1 MTSVWRISTC
11 LLLLWASLP
20 LFAAVSFPPLSGR
33 VVDQA
38 GLLDAGTAQQLEQQ
52 LQAHEAA
59 TGNQLVVVTLKD
71 LQGLAIED
79 YGYQLGR
86 AWGIGQKGKDNGVL
100 LIVVPGL
107 RKIRIEVGYGLEGEL
122 TDALSAN
129 IIQAVILPQF
139 RDGNFA
145 QGITEGVDAIIQ
157 AMGGQYR
164 FRSPQNQSNELPPW
178 WVIFFL
184 PLIFLR
190 RFGMG
195 GFYGHHGGHYGG
207 AVDLAAVAVVLVAAA
222 PREVGDAIFKTV
234 TATDQSGHQR
244 HRTTHRCGSGVR
256 ACATQ

>member
-1 MTSVWRISTC
+1 MTRSSRISIG
-11 LLLLWASLP
+11 LLLLWVSLP
-20 LFAAVSFPPLSGR
+20 LIAEISFPPLTGR

-38 GLLDAGTAQQLEQQ
+38 GLLDVETTTRLEQQ

-59 TGNQLVVVTLKD
+59 TSNQLVVVTLKD

-100 LIVVPGL
+100 LMVAPSL
-107 RKIRIEVGYGLEGEL
+107 RKVRIEVGYGLEGEL

-129 IIQAVILPQF
+129 IIQAVILPRF

-157 AMGGQYR
+157 ALGGQYSY
-164 FRSPQNQSNELPPW
+164 RSPQNQSNELPPW

-195 GFYGHHGGHYGG
+195 GWRR
-207 AVDLAAVAVVLVAAA
+207 ATWDK
-222 PREVGDAIFKTV
+222 AI
-234 TATDQSGHQR
+234 
-244 HRTTHRCGSGVR
+244 C
-256 ACATQ
+256 

>member
-1 MTSVWRISTC
+1 MTRSSRISIG
-11 LLLLWASLP
+11 LLLLWVSLP
-20 LFAAVSFPPLSGR
+20 LIAEISFPPLTGR

-38 GLLDAGTAQQLEQQ
+38 GLLDVETTTRLEQQ

-71 LQGLAIED
+71 LQQGLAIED

-86 AWGIGQKGKDNGVL
+86 EWGIGQKGKDNGVL
-100 LIVVPGL
+100 LIVVPSL
-107 RKIRIEVGYGLEGEL
+107 RKVRIEVGYGLEGVL

-129 IIQAVILPQF
+129 IIQAVILPRF

-145 QGITEGVDAIIQ
+145 LGITEGVDAIIQ
-157 AMGGQYR
+157 AMGGQYSYR
-164 FRSPQNQSNELPPW
+164 PPQNQSNELPPW

-207 AVDLAAVAVVLVAAA
+207 SRRGGGFGGGGGGFGGGGA
-222 PREVGDAIFKTV
+222 
-234 TATDQSGHQR
+234 SG
-244 HRTTHRCGSGVR
+244 GW
-256 ACATQ
+256 

>member
-1 MTSVWRISTC
+1 MTRSSRISIG
-11 LLLLWASLP
+11 LLLLWVSLP
-20 LFAAVSFPPLSGR
+20 LIAEISFPPLTGR

-38 GLLDAGTAQQLEQQ
+38 GLLDVETTTRLEQQ

-59 TGNQLVVVTLKD
+59 TSNQLVVVTLKD

-207 AVDLAAVAVVLVAAA
+207 SRRGGGFGGGGGGFGGGGA
-222 PREVGDAIFKTV
+222 
-234 TATDQSGHQR
+234 SG
-244 HRTTHRCGSGVR
+244 GW
-256 ACATQ
+256 